1 MGCPGCGCSVNI
13 LPPNDFVVVDV
24 KTGKKEQIR
33 FGVYHVDCY
42 EKAKAK
48 AHVEGGGV

>member
-1 MGCPGCGCSVNI
+1 MFMSCPGCGCSVNI
-13 LPPNDFVVVDV
+13 MPPYDYILIDV
-24 KTGKKEQIR
+24 ETSKKENIR

-48 AHVEGGGV
+48 AQRVVV